1 METETRQIGLKT
13 FTFRHNKSDRWV
25 IDEVAHPATY
35 QKWLKIN
42 SKDVVLDIGMNIGAF
57 SVFYGSKAKVC
68 IGFEPEEENYNLAVL
83 NINQNP
89 REGAVIPLKKA
100 VLGGSDKTIELF
112 INNGSRRDGDT
123 IIPKRGRTRRV
134 VDAVSINDLIKEYK
148 PNKIKMDC
156 EASEYD
162 IIKNLED
169 WSGIESIVVEWH
181 RTMLKDESNTKLNEV
196 FKILDSNF
204 TKVQGNRD
212 PAGWMQ
218 IIRAR
223 K

>member
-1 METETRQIGLKT
+1 METETKQIGLKT

-25 IDEVAHPATY
+25 IDEVAHPSTY
-35 QKWLKIN
+35 QKWLKV
-42 SKDVVLDIGMNIGAF
+42 SQDDVVLDIGMNIGAF

-68 IGFEPEEENYNLAVL
+68 IGFEPEKENYDLAVL

-89 REGAVIPLKKA
+89 REGAVIPLRKA
-100 VLGGSDKTIELF
+100 VLGGKQKTIELF
-112 INNGSRRDGDT
+112 VNNGSRRDGDT
-123 IIPKRGRTRRV
+123 IIPKRGRARTI
-134 VDAVSINDLIKEYK
+134 VDAVSINDLISEYN

-181 RTMLKDESNTKLNEV
+181 RTMLKDESNTKLKEV
-196 FKILDSNF
+196 YDILDQNF
-204 TKVQGNRD
+204 SKIQGNRD